1 MTTAE
6 GDAQRDFRLRRRV
19 LFDEVA
25 ELYAATRPGYPPE
38 IVDDVISAAGLQPG
52 SAVLEIACGTGQ
64 LTASLAGRG
73 FALTA
78 IDIGPSM
85 VAAAQRA
92 LGPSAATFLVTSFED
107 LDAPAGSF
115 DLIVCATAFHWIDPA
130 VRFTKAA
137 RLLRPGGWLALLS
150 TGEGYDDPVGAALR
164 QMWIDRSPDGGAWA
178 RHAPPKDAELIHA
191 SGLFEPAIKRDHMRR
206 TTMPV
211 DAMLGLENTR
221 SNSLSWPPEE
231 RAEFTAQ
238 LRQVLAGRAEVE
250 LTQHTGLAMARLA
263 AAREG

>member
-1 MTTAE
+1 MSEPTE
-6 GDAQRDFRLRRRV
+6 SDEQRDFRLRRRV

-25 ELYAATRPGYPPE
+25 GLYAATRAGYPAE
-38 IVDDVISAAGLQPG
+38 IVDELIGTAGLRPG

-85 VAAAQRA
+85 VAEAQRA
-92 LGPSAATFLVTSFED
+92 LGPSAARFLVSSFED
-107 LDAPAGSF
+107 LAAPADSF

-164 QMWIDRSPDGGAWA
+164 QMWIDRSTDGGAWTRLA
-178 RHAPPKDAELIHA
+178 RPTDADLINT
-191 SGLFEPAIKRDHMRR
+191 SGLFEPAIKRDHVRR

-211 DAMLGLENTR
+211 DAVLGLENTR

-231 RAEFTAQ
+231 RAQFTAQ
-238 LRQVLAGRAEVE
+238 LRQLLAGRSEVE
-250 LTQHTGLAMARLA
+250 LTQHTELAMGQL
-263 AAREG
+263 GG